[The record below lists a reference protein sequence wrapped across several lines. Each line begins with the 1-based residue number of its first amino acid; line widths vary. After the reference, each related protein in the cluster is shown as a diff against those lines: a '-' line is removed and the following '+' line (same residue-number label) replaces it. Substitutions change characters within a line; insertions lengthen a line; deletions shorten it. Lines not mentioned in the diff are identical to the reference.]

1 TSGSTGRPKGILG
14 THRPVVSFLEWY
26 RERFGLGPED
36 RFALLSGLA
45 HDPFLRDL
53 FTPLV
58 LGARLA
64 VPSSDLLAEP
74 AALRAWL
81 AEEGVT
87 VLHLTPSLA
96 DFLFR
101 GADPGSLPAVRLA
114 LFGGEP
120 LTWTQA
126 AHFRETAPN
135 AQVVNVYGATETP
148 QVMSFFV
155 VEEDR
160 NDGGRVPVGQGREGV
175 DLLVLNRHGDLCGT
189 GELGEVSIRTAD
201 LTLGYLNDPASTAD
215 RFRPDPWGDPSVRL
229 YRTGDLGRYRPDGTV
244 EIAGR
249 ADTQLKI
256 RGHRIEPAE
265 IESVLSSHPDIR
277 EAAVAGI
284 HEDGDD
290 RLAAWVVLH
299 PESEIQH
306 SASDL
311 RSWLRLRLPEPLVP
325 TEILLV
331 EALPRTPNGKL
342 DRAALPA
349 PERKDAVALAPR
361 DLLEMELAC
370 LWEELLGRPVG
381 VRDDFFELGGHSLLA
396 VRLLSAIRSQLGRDL
411 PLAALFQG
419 PTVERLA
426 VLLRQEGSGPRSG
439 LVPIRAGEGSPL
451 VCIHPAGGSVACYAA
466 LARSLGDRP
475 VWALEARGLA
485 AGEEPRTSLEEM
497 ATAYIESLRT
507 AQPAG
512 PYALLGWSL
521 GGLIAWEMA
530 KQLAAAGE
538 TVEPLILLDTWGRDR
553 PTDGELPPDADLL
566 LGVLEGVFTLPPE
579 ELLAVEPEER
589 FGFVLRRAR
598 EAGAL
603 PPDFGPEDAQRYL
616 DTYKATVRASQS
628 YRAGTYA
635 GSAVLFRAADDL
647 ERDGDET
654 LGWDERVEGG
664 LTVVR
669 TPGTHRSLIEPPQV
683 EAIAAWLR
691 GLATTPADSPPDR
704 GTAPTNPSLP
714 HG

>member
-1 TSGSTGRPKGILG
+1 
-14 THRPVVSFLEWY
+14 
-26 RERFGLGPED
+26 
-36 RFALLSGLA
+36 
-45 HDPFLRDL
+45 
-53 FTPLV
+53 
-58 LGARLA
+58 
-64 VPSSDLLAEP
+64 
-74 AALRAWL
+74 
-81 AEEGVT
+81 
-87 VLHLTPSLA
+87 
-96 DFLFR
+96 
-101 GADPGSLPAVRLA
+101 VRLA
-114 LFGGEP
+114 LFGGES
-120 LTWTQA
+120 LTWAQA
-126 AHFRETAPN
+126 ARFRETASN
-135 AQVVNVYGATETP
+135 AVVVNVYGATETP

-175 DLLVLNRHGDLCGT
+175 DLLVLNRNVDLCGT

-201 LTLGYLNDPASTAD
+201 LTLGYLNDPASTAE
-215 RFRPDPWGDPSVRL
+215 RFRPDLWGDPAVRL
-229 YRTGDLGRYRPDGTV
+229 YRTGDLGRYRPDGAV
-244 EIAGR
+244 EIVGR

-265 IESVLSSHPDIR
+265 IEAVLSKHPDIR

-284 HEDGDD
+284 HEDGDQ

-299 PESEIQH
+299 PKSEIRNQ
-306 SASDL
+306 SDL
-311 RSWLRLRLPEPLVP
+311 RSWLRSRLSEPLLP
-325 TEILLV
+325 SEILV
-331 EALPRTPNGKL
+331 VKALPRTPNGKL

-349 PERKDAVALAPR
+349 PERKDTAALAPR
-361 DLLEMELAC
+361 DLLEMELAR

-426 VLLRQEGSGPRSG
+426 VLLRQEGTGPGSG
-439 LVPIRAGEGSPL
+439 LVPIRAGEGNPL

-497 ATAYIESLRT
+497 ATAYIESLRA

-538 TVEPLILLDTWGRDR
+538 TVEPLVLLDTWGRDR
-553 PTDGELPPDADLL
+553 PSDGELPSDEDLL
-566 LGVLEGVFTLPPE
+566 QGVLEGVFALPPE
-579 ELLAVEPEER
+579 ELHAVPLDKR
-589 FGFVLRRAR
+589 FGFALRRAR

-691 GLATTPADSPPDR
+691 GLATAPADSPPGP

-714 HG
+714 RG